1 MWICGGKIFPAEKIT
16 SAKALRQEG
25 IARSVEGPTERQLE
39 LVESWQVARSDVRVT
54 RN

>member
-25 IARSVEGPTERQLE
+25 IAQSVEGPTERQLDWWRAGK
-39 LVESWQVARSDVRVT
+39 WQEVMSE
-54 RN
+54 